1 MSLAEDP
8 ELLGYWRYFLLLEA
22 ELDNILR
29 YIDPDPR
36 NRHTFSLELARQLLS
51 VCAQFEVIAR
61 LLAGP
66 SAARARSL
74 PAVYKALAPTAPGLN
89 GWGVTFLPR
98 NERIFPFTDWGPTS
112 GPRWWSA
119 YNSIKHRPLAHP
131 EAATLANLI
140 PALGG
145 LGLLTTRY
153 LRHETGS
160 WLPRLFDLN
169 YG

>member
-8 ELLGYWRYFLLLEA
+8 EKLGYWRYFLLLEA
-22 ELDNILR
+22 ELENILR
-29 YIDPDPR
+29 FIAPDPR
-36 NRHTFSLELARQLLS
+36 NRDTFSIEIARQVLS

-66 SAARARSL
+66 GAERAHTL
-74 PAVYKALAPTAPGLN
+74 QDVYKILIPNATGLN
-89 GWGVTFLPR
+89 SWGVTFLPR
-98 NERIFPFTDWGPTS
+98 NERVFPFTDWGPGST
-112 GPRWWSA
+112 PAWWTA
-119 YNSIKHRPLAHP
+119 YNAIKHRPFARP
-131 EAATLANLI
+131 ENASLRNLI

-153 LRHETGS
+153 LRHETGT